1 MCKGNNDNT
10 VSFMNQLLIH
20 QQFITELLLN
30 DISTCWF
37 FFFPVRIQMTWN
49 HGPQWRAPHK
59 QHCLEFC
66 CFEEKADL
74 CGVIAMSNN
83 ISSVTLFLYLY
94 HRLFPVVENHC
105 KTLWICT
112 QLIWIVFYFRRMRPF
127 FLFFFSSSSFFLFFF
142 YFLRKHLFKCLFKK
156 LSSVQRALPYFLS
169 LSFSFPI
176 MNSGKT
182 QL

>member
-1 MCKGNNDNT
+1 MTFPHVD
-10 VSFMNQLLIH
+10 
-20 QQFITELLLN
+20 
-30 DISTCWF
+30 

-127 FLFFFSSSSFFLFFF
+127 FFFFFSSSLFFFLFFF
-142 YFLRKHLFKCLFKK
+142 IFWGNICLNVCSRSCL
-156 LSSVQRALPYFLS
+156 LSKEPCPISWVFLS
-169 LSFSFPI
+169 LF
-176 MNSGKT
+176 
-182 QL
+182 Q